1 MRRKKT
7 RGIPIEH
14 SIFVRICV
22 AQFILICLVFFC
34 YLFIAPPSNIEI
46 QGYGANSKVEVR
58 QNEDLTLTCIV
69 SDAKPAAQIQ
79 WLRNNVEMKTG
90 NSVLFR

>member
-1 MRRKKT
+1 M
-7 RGIPIEH
+7 
-14 SIFVRICV
+14 
-22 AQFILICLVFFC
+22 
-34 YLFIAPPSNIEI
+34 
-46 QGYGANSKVEVR
+46 EVR

-90 NSVLFR
+90 NSVLFRWISRISIWKYYRLKKKQCRFCNSFSEIIAELL

>member
-1 MRRKKT
+1 M
-7 RGIPIEH
+7 
-14 SIFVRICV
+14 
-22 AQFILICLVFFC
+22 
-34 YLFIAPPSNIEI
+34 
-46 QGYGANSKVEVR
+46 EVR

-90 NSVLFR
+90 NSVLFRWISRISIWKYYRLKKKNVTYVIHFPRLLLNYYSNQRTQDCTSNFE

>member
-1 MRRKKT
+1 M
-7 RGIPIEH
+7 
-14 SIFVRICV
+14 
-22 AQFILICLVFFC
+22 
-34 YLFIAPPSNIEI
+34 
-46 QGYGANSKVEVR
+46 EVR

-90 NSVLFR
+90 NSVLFRWYHVYQYGNIINQKKKECRLRNSFYEIIAELL